1 MKKILLLIIV
11 LYTTFSFSQI
21 QIGSDLD
28 GVAAA
33 DYFGSSVSLSN
44 DGNVIAIGAKYNDTN
59 GSNSG
64 HVRIFSNNNGIWE
77 QIGNS
82 INGENLDDWSGY
94 SISLSSN
101 GSIVAVG
108 AHNNDG
114 NGQDSGHVRIF
125 RNNNGVWEQIGTDIN
140 GEAAGD
146 YSSHSIS
153 LSSDG
158 SIVAVGAEG
167 NDGNGQDS
175 GHVRVFR
182 NNNGVWEQI
191 GLDIDGEAAADQ
203 FGISISLSSDGSI
216 VAIGAERNDG
226 NGISSGHVRVFRNN
240 NGVWEQIGS
249 DIDGEVAGDQFGSS
263 ISLSS
268 DGNIVAIGAR
278 HNDGN
283 GISSGHVRVFRNN
296 NGVWEQIGSDI
307 DGEAAGDQSGYSVS
321 LSSNGNTITIG
332 APRNQEKGNKL
343 GHVRIFK
350 NNKGIWNQ
358 FGIDIDGEAAG
369 DFSGSSVS
377 LSSNGNIVAI
387 GAIKNNGNGDL
398 SGHVR
403 VYDLSTVLKTN
414 DFLVSKFSVFP
425 NPVKKYFTIQL
436 KEKIQFKKVNIY
448 NSLGQFI
455 KSSNKLTTN
464 ILSIKKGVYFLEI
477 ETNKG
482 NATKKLVIE

>member
-1 MKKILLLIIV
+1 MKNLLTLFLILSPLFLI
-11 LYTTFSFSQI
+11 SQT

-28 GVAAA
+28 GVAAE
-33 DYFGSSVSLSN
+33 DYFGNSVSLSS

-64 HVRIFSNNNGIWE
+64 HVRIFRNNNGVWE

-101 GSIVAVG
+101 GSIIAIG

-125 RNNNGVWEQIGTDIN
+125 RNNNGVWEQIGTDID

-158 SIVAVGAEG
+158 SVVAIGAEG

-175 GHVRVFR
+175 GHVRVFH

-191 GLDIDGEAAADQ
+191 GLDIDGEAAGDQ
-203 FGISISLSSDGSI
+203 FGISISLSSNGNIIAIGASFNNEGYVQIFRNNNGVWEQIGSDIEGEAGGDQFGSSISLSNDGNI
-216 VAIGAERNDG
+216 VAIGARHNDG
-226 NGISSGHVRVFRNN
+226 NGTSSGHVRVFRNN
-240 NGVWEQIGS
+240 NGVWEQIGT
-249 DIDGEVAGDQFGSS
+249 
-263 ISLSS
+263 
-268 DGNIVAIGAR
+268 
-278 HNDGN
+278 
-283 GISSGHVRVFRNN
+283 
-296 NGVWEQIGSDI
+296 DI

-332 APRNQEKGNKL
+332 APRNQEKGNRS
-343 GHVRIFK
+343 GHVRIYK

-358 FGIDIDGEAAG
+358 FGIDIDPEAAG
-369 DFSGSSVS
+369 DFSGSSIS
-377 LSSNGNIVAI
+377 LSSNGSVVAI
-387 GAIKNNGNGDL
+387 GAIKNNGNGNS

-403 VYDLSTVLKTN
+403 VYDLSTVLKTT
-414 DFLVSKFSVFP
+414 DFLISKFSIFP
-425 NPVKKYFTIQL
+425 NPVKNSFTIKL
-436 KEKIQFKKVNIY
+436 KENIELKKINIY
-448 NSLGQFI
+448 NSLGKFI
-455 KSSNKLTTN
+455 KSSKKLKTDT
-464 ILSIKKGVYFLEI
+464 STFVKGIYIIEI

-482 NATKKLVIE
+482 KASKKLVIE